1 MANVITP
8 LLRQAALR
16 PEQVAIAG
24 AQNSWTYAQL
34 RNAVL
39 AYAGA
44 LGQQG
49 IGAGER
55 VLLIAPTVP
64 EFIVAYLGIQALGAV
79 VVPVNTMSTRTELEY
94 FIGEAGCSLV
104 VGWHELGAVTSDA
117 AAAAGIPH
125 WSLTEGAAVGDGRP
139 LAVVQERAIDDVT
152 VILFTSGTTGRPKGA
167 ELTVGNVLSAGEI
180 AVRLAGAT
188 AGDRIGTGL
197 PMFHV
202 FGQTAALMLALTAG
216 ATMSLLARFSAEAML
231 DMLRRDRLTVMCGVP
246 TMWNA
251 MLHDAGNASAADFAD
266 LRVAISG
273 GASLP
278 GAVNNAFREKFGC
291 TLLEAYGL
299 TETTAI
305 GTYGGSD
312 APSGSVGRAAFPTE
326 IRIRDVAG
334 RPVAQDTAG
343 EVYIKGPTV
352 MRGYHDRPD
361 ATAEVLSADGWLR
374 TGDIGEMDSEGNL
387 RIVDRAKDLIIRGGY
402 NVYPSEVEAVLYEHP
417 DVIEAAVVGIMHEH
431 YGEEV
436 AAVVVVNPAAP
447 QDGAA
452 ITAWARERL
461 SAYKIPRVVQFVD
474 KLPTGSTGKI
484 LKRAI
489 DRGSLA
495 EMLAD
500 QSGRSMTTGQ

>member
-8 LLRQAALR
+8 LLRHAGVQ
-16 PEQVAIAG
+16 PEWVAIASG
-24 AQNSWTYAQL
+24 QSSWTYAQL

-44 LGQQG
+44 LRQHG
-49 IGAGER
+49 IVAGDR
-55 VLLIAPTVP
+55 VLLVAPTVP
-64 EFIVAYLGIQALGAV
+64 EFVVAYLGIQALGAV
-79 VVPVNTMSTRTELEY
+79 VVPVNTMSTRAELEY
-94 FIGEAGCSLV
+94 FIGDAGCSLV
-104 VGWHELGAVTSDA
+104 IAWHELGAGTSDA

-125 WSLTEGAAVGDGRP
+125 WSLTEGAAHGGGEP
-139 LAVVQERAIDDVT
+139 LAVAHERAIDDVT

-180 AVRLAGAT
+180 AVRLADAT
-188 AGDRIGTGL
+188 PADRIGTGL
-197 PMFHV
+197 PMSHV
-202 FGQTAALMLALTAG
+202 FGQTAVLMLALTAG

-231 DMLRRDRLTVMCGVP
+231 DMLRRERLTVMCGVP

-251 MLHDAGNASAADFAD
+251 MLHDAADASAAGFAD

-278 GAVNNAFREKFGC
+278 GAVNSAFREKFGC

-312 APSGSVGRAAFPTE
+312 APSGSVGTAAPRTE
-326 IRIRDVAG
+326 VQIRD
-334 RPVAQDTAG
+334 G

-352 MRGYHDRPD
+352 MRGYRDRPE

-417 DVIEAAVVGIMHEH
+417 DVIEAAVVGITHEH

-447 QDGAA
+447 QDGPA
-452 ITAWARERL
+452 ITAWVRERL
-461 SAYKIPRVVQFVD
+461 SSYKIPRVVQFVD
-474 KLPTGSTGKI
+474 RLPTGSTGKI

-495 EMLAD
+495 DMLAD
-500 QSGRSMTTGQ
+500 QSGRSTTTRQ

>member
-1 MANVITP
+1 MTNVITP
-8 LLRQAALR
+8 LLSHAGVR
-16 PEQVAIAG
+16 PEQVAIEG

-44 LGQQG
+44 LRRQG
-49 IGAGER
+49 IVAGDR

-64 EFIVAYLGIQALGAV
+64 EFVVAYLGIQALGAV
-79 VVPVNTMSTRTELEY
+79 VVPVNAMSTRAELEY

-117 AAAAGIPH
+117 ATTAGIPH
-125 WSLTEGAAVGDGRP
+125 WSLTRGAAAGVGRP
-139 LAVVQERAIDDVT
+139 LADAHECALDDVT

-167 ELTVGNVLSAGEI
+167 ELTVGNVLAAGEI
-180 AVRLAGAT
+180 AVRLADAT
-188 AGDRIGTGL
+188 SQDRIGTGL

-202 FGQTAALMLALTAG
+202 FGQTAVLMLALTTG
-216 ATMSLLARFSAEAML
+216 ATMSLLARFSAQAML
-231 DMLRRDRLTVMCGVP
+231 EMLRRDRLTVMCGVP

-251 MLHDAGNASAADFAD
+251 MLHDAADASAADFAD
-266 LRVAISG
+266 LRLAISG

-278 GAVNNAFREKFGC
+278 GAVNSAFQDKFGC

-305 GTYGGSD
+305 GTYGGPD
-312 APSGSVGRAAFPTE
+312 APSGSVGTAAFRTDVQ
-326 IRIRDVAG
+326 IRDPAG
-334 RPVAQDTAG
+334 LPVAQNAAG

-352 MRGYHDRPD
+352 MRGYRDRPD
-361 ATAEVLSADGWLR
+361 ATAEVLSADGWFR
-374 TGDIGEMDSEGNL
+374 TGDIGEMDAGCNV

-417 DVIEAAVVGIMHEH
+417 DVIEAAVVGIADDH

-436 AAVVVVNPAAP
+436 AAVVVVTPGAP
-447 QDGAA
+447 RDGAA
-452 ITAWARERL
+452 IAAWVRERL

-474 KLPTGSTGKI
+474 QLPTGSTGKI

-495 EMLAD
+495 AMLAD
-500 QSGRSMTTGQ
+500 QSGGSRTTGQ